1 MNKKNRILEKSLER
15 LTFKE
20 LEEKGLVEPNLHL
33 SDGNYIGGLTSPK
46 SNEYWK
52 SLSSGKSN
60 SKGEGFF

>member
-1 MNKKNRILEKSLER
+1 MNRKNKTHKKSLAGTT
-15 LTFKE
+15 LKE

-52 SLSSGKSN
+52 SLPSVKI
-60 SKGEGFF
+60 KQ